1 MMVNNSDYEYSQEIF
16 QEILMNVD
24 ISSCAWWEVLPEIFI
39 IIIQWKNTP
48 LSTFEYIFE
57 LLRDYRPEHIR
68 ISRWDKVE
76 QIWQM
81 MLHTRNKNMTP
92 ALRARIQRELKN
104 IESLMKQWR
113 ELESRKV
120 VTSYSSGS
128 SERKW
133 PRYKA

>member
-1 MMVNNSDYEYSQEIF
+1 
-16 QEILMNVD
+16 
-24 ISSCAWWEVLPEIFI
+24 
-39 IIIQWKNTP
+39 
-48 LSTFEYIFE
+48 
-57 LLRDYRPEHIR
+57 
-68 ISRWDKVE
+68 
-76 QIWQM
+76 M

-128 SERKW
+128 SERK
-133 PRYKA
+133 